1 MPVETYDGHTRAF
14 LKVQDGC
21 DQFCSYCIIPY
32 ARGPVRSREIS
43 DVIKEAKS
51 FVNNGFKEIVLT
63 GIHLTSYYDKR
74 IV

>member
-1 MPVETYDGHTRAF
+1 MEYEELPVEAYEGHTRAF

-32 ARGPVRSREIS
+32 ARGPVRAEDAN

-51 FVNNGFKEIVLT
+51 FALNGFKEIVLT
-63 GIHLTSYYDKR
+63 VYTLLL
-74 IV
+74 